1 MKNKKVKMKGLATP
15 TVMVFLHGFFDGR
28 FRAAGVDQDSG
39 LLNSAYVNG
48 KTDLFYK
55 YCSERVD
62 RLETDIAAVC
72 TDAEKLLL
80 ELEDMPEKIREIKVK
95 EAEPVNLPKKLPDS
109 MEEAQIAR
117 ADARKAAKAKTDAEQ
132 AKANKNQMQK
142 RKTEI
147 LQQLVMI
154 RDRILNKETNC
165 RNELSATSF
174 ALKERLCV
182 YGHGVLLKPVL
193 HRYIPQL
200 EYEWAFD
207 LYNKNHEEI
216 KRRISEVV
224 NKEGNENV

>member
-1 MKNKKVKMKGLATP
+1 MKNKKVKMKGLAIP

-28 FRAAGVDQDSG
+28 FRAAGIDKDSG

-72 TDAEKLLL
+72 TDAEKLFL

-95 EAEPVNLPKKLPDS
+95 EAEPVNLPKKLPDP

-224 NKEGNENV
+224 SKEGNENV

>member
-15 TVMVFLHGFFDGR
+15 TTMVFMHGFFDGR
-28 FRAAGVDQDSG
+28 FRAAGLEQDSG
-39 LLNSAYVNG
+39 LLNSAFVNG

-80 ELEDMPEKIREIKVK
+80 ELENMPEKIREIRVTEEDPVK
-95 EAEPVNLPKKLPDS
+95 LPKKLPDS
-109 MEEAQIAR
+109 MEEAQLAR
-117 ADARKAAKAKTDAEQ
+117 ADARKAAKAKADAEQ
-132 AKANKNQMQK
+132 SKANKNQMEK

-224 NKEGNENV
+224 NKEGNANV

>member
-1 MKNKKVKMKGLATP
+1 MKNKKVKKKGLATP
-15 TVMVFLHGFFDGR
+15 TIMVFMHGFFDGR
-28 FRAAGVDQDSG
+28 FRAAGLDQDSG

-48 KTDLFYK
+48 KTDMFYK

-80 ELEDMPEKIREIKVK
+80 ELKDMPEKIRKIRITE
-95 EAEPVNLPKKLPDS
+95 EEPVKLPKKLPDS
-109 MEEAQIAR
+109 MEEAQLAR
-117 ADARKAAKAKTDAEQ
+117 ADARKAAKAKADAEQ
-132 AKANKNQMQK
+132 SKANKNQMET
-142 RKTEI
+142 RKIEI

-154 RDRILNKETNC
+154 RDHILNKETNC

-224 NKEGNENV
+224 SKEGNENV

>member
-1 MKNKKVKMKGLATP
+1 MKNKKIKMKGIATP
-15 TVMVFLHGFFDGR
+15 TVMVFMHGFFDGR
-28 FRAAGVDQDSG
+28 FRSAGVDQDSG

-80 ELEDMPEKIREIKVK
+80 ELEDLPAKIREIRVA
-95 EAEPVNLPKKLPDS
+95 EAEPVKLPKKLPDS
-109 MEEAQIAR
+109 MEEARLAR
-117 ADARKAAKAKTDAEQ
+117 ADARRAAKAKADAEES
-132 AKANKNQMQK
+132 KANKSRMQN

-154 RDRILNKETNC
+154 RDRITNKEANC
-165 RNELSATSF
+165 RNELSATAF

-193 HRYIPQL
+193 HRYIPQM

-207 LYNKNHEEI
+207 LYNKNHDEI
-216 KRRISEVV
+216 KKRISEVV
-224 NKEGNENV
+224 SKEGNENV

>member
-28 FRAAGVDQDSG
+28 FRAAGIDKDSG

-55 YCSERVD
+55 FCSERVD
-62 RLETDIAAVC
+62 RLETDIAAVY

-80 ELEDMPEKIREIKVK
+80 ELEDMPEKIRKIRVTE
-95 EAEPVNLPKKLPDS
+95 EEPVKLPKKLPDS
-109 MEEAQIAR
+109 MEEAQLAR
-117 ADARKAAKAKTDAEQ
+117 ADARKAAKAKADAEQ
-132 AKANKNQMQK
+132 SKANKNQMET
-142 RKTEI
+142 RKIEI

-224 NKEGNENV
+224 SKEGNENV

>member
-15 TVMVFLHGFFDGR
+15 TIMVFMHGFFDGR
-28 FRAAGVDQDSG
+28 FRAAGLDQDGG

-80 ELEDMPEKIREIKVK
+80 ELEDMPEKIRKIRVTE
-95 EAEPVNLPKKLPDS
+95 EEPVKLPKKLPDS
-109 MEEAQIAR
+109 MEEAQLAR
-117 ADARKAAKAKTDAEQ
+117 ADARKAAKAKADAEQ
-132 AKANKNQMQK
+132 SKANKNQMET
-142 RKTEI
+142 RKIEI

-224 NKEGNENV
+224 SKEGNENV

>member
-1 MKNKKVKMKGLATP
+1 MWQQGRQQRAKLEQLQEEYESLPDFVGLCDA
-15 TVMVFLHGFFDGR
+15 
-28 FRAAGVDQDSG
+28 
-39 LLNSAYVNG
+39 
-48 KTDLFYK
+48 
-55 YCSERVD
+55 
-62 RLETDIAAVC
+62 LEQIRHAVW
-72 TDAEKLLL
+72 
-80 ELEDMPEKIREIKVK
+80 ELEQVERQLQAAQE
-95 EAEPVNLPKKLPDS
+95 
-109 MEEAQIAR
+109 EEAR
-117 ADARKAAKAKTDAEQ
+117 W
-132 AKANKNQMQK
+132 KN

-200 EYEWAFD
+200 EFEWAFD

-224 NKEGNENV
+224 SKEGNENV

>member
-15 TVMVFLHGFFDGR
+15 TIMVFMHGFFDGR
-28 FRAAGVDQDSG
+28 FRATGLDQDSG

-48 KTDLFYK
+48 KTDMFYK

-80 ELEDMPEKIREIKVK
+80 ELKDMPEKILKIRVTE
-95 EAEPVNLPKKLPDS
+95 EEPVKLPKKLPDS
-109 MEEAQIAR
+109 MEEAQLAR
-117 ADARKAAKAKTDAEQ
+117 ADARKAAKAKVDAEQ
-132 AKANKNQMQK
+132 SKANKNQMET
-142 RKTEI
+142 RKIEI

-224 NKEGNENV
+224 SKEGNENV